1 MTPRPVVRLRS
12 GADSVEL
19 AWRER
24 IDTGQAQGD
33 TRWSVSVV
41 MKAFCGA
48 TETVWLGR
56 HELADFLR
64 ALQALDRDR
73 RGRAELVAM
82 SPSDFTLAITATD
95 HAGHLAAEGWVGA
108 DFMGHGG
115 NLRHR
120 VSFSIE
126 IEPSTLPDLVRAFQ
140 RLA

>member
-1 MTPRPVVRLRS
+1 MTARPIVQLRS
-12 GADSVEL
+12 GADSVEI

-24 IDTGQAQGD
+24 VDSGQAEGD
-33 TRWSVSVV
+33 TRWSISVV

-82 SPSDFTLAITATD
+82 SPSDFSLTISAIG

-108 DFMGHGG
+108 DFMGRSGS
-115 NLRHR
+115 LRHR

-126 IEPSTLPDLVRAFQ
+126 IEPSTLPDLVRAFE